1 MSFNINAAVVLS
13 GPKNIAKV
21 RSSIQKQLSN
31 ISVPVRVK
39 VDKGSLAG
47 LTNIDKQLN
56 TLNSNLRKL
65 NATAKGTSS
74 QLKSLAASG
83 AGVATSANKVTSAT
97 NQINKSLDKTA
108 ASAKVAGSQIQAFGK
123 DAALAVR
130 RFAAF
135 SIATGVIFGFTRAI
149 TQATSEAIKFER
161 ELVKI
166 TQVTGRA
173 GKDLAGL
180 RQTIDGLSTGLG
192 LNANELLGVARTFAQ
207 TGQSLDQVEKSL
219 KAVAKASLAP
229 TFGDIQQTTEG
240 AIAALNQFGIE
251 AGRLESILGSL
262 NSVSK
267 SFAVES
273 DDLISVIRRAGGV
286 FAASSQQLGA
296 PEERLRELI
305 GIFTAVRSTTRES
318 ADTIATGLRTIF
330 TRVQRPQTIKF
341 LEQFGIRLRATAE
354 DAKRLGIAEGE
365 FVGIFEALKKI
376 SSGLK
381 GLDTLQ
387 VAKLVEELGG
397 VRQVGKLLPALRNF
411 EKAERA
417 RQVALQGTESITK
430 DVALATQTLSV
441 QIEQLSQRFGKL
453 IRDISESATFQNLAK
468 FAIGAANA
476 FVTLADALRPI
487 LPALTALAAVKL
499 TSGVFQFAQGF
510 FGGIGKGGGAKG
522 VGGGIAGALTGSG
535 RGEDAASKSAKKQ
548 ATAAI
553 QKNITALNSNTTALK
568 SLNSSI
574 KSLKSTATSLNT
586 NAVNLSKQAVALTGA
601 IKALPPQLRAATAG
615 GGAIAFGGRGRR
627 RRAAGGKIPKFGKGG
642 FVDGPSHAQGGV
654 LALLEG
660 GEAVI
665 PKKDVRQQFPGGGR
679 AYKRKNMR
687 IGGLASR
694 AAKSLSQG
702 KTVFDDIFKLNTV
715 PNAKK
720 PVQLTTGF
728 SKFIQGK
735 GFPKGGAGVDAL
747 ENLSSKQ
754 FLALKSEYRQSLSPK
769 ANQKAAAAKKTKKSI
784 KTARF
789 NVAANKFGGLY
800 LVPPNGTDGTDNV
813 GSGGITPTN
822 QAVQKALVSK
832 AKASLSKQ
840 GFNTKN
846 LNKVAIAGSMA
857 RFIASENDIR
867 SGIDKETREASQKG
881 MEAALDAALKSPSL
895 KIGDPSTNLNLTKRE
910 ISTAVKPLFQ
920 KEKTKKGSRV
930 NSAGASI
937 QGFLLESIVS
947 AIGKITPQSSGA
959 VFDFDF
965 RGGRGIKTEA
975 LADFFGADANA
986 IKNLVAADA
995 KRSASKGNVTSIFKK
1010 TGNYVAGKKI
1020 TGLGSFSAAEG
1031 MEIPGRGKVPVAIS
1045 DGEGLVD
1052 PKVAGGNL
1060 RDLEKARKGFGS
1072 AIDSVANLPIDRVSG
1087 PGTGTSDSIKTSLD
1101 AGTFVLPA
1109 STMKAIDSRRQGLR
1123 IGGVVKGVGRAIK
1136 KDPGTAAFVG
1146 FEAAMLA
1153 SSDSAEEFKS
1163 NLMNAGLTA
1172 LFLAP
1177 QLKEFGAAMKAN
1189 AAEISKGTGSAKA
1202 LAAGLDKS
1210 KLANDRLAKST
1221 QTLARRQAGLQKFV
1235 GRKGPE
1241 TLEKARI
1248 AGRTGK
1254 TPKGRTISA
1263 TSKSGQRSIVLGKEL
1278 LGREA
1283 GVEASEKAR
1292 TRAKGKAARRRLFGR
1307 GGRSQRAAIDAAQRA
1322 RQANAA
1328 ASAARGGARVAGKV
1342 PTAGLGRAAAGS
1354 TRLAA
1359 SVPKLAGG
1367 PAGIA
1372 AIVASIFGDAI
1383 VDGVT
1388 EAAVGKRKQ
1397 IAGVAGFSAE
1407 QGGLKAAGITGAAK
1421 GAISGA
1427 ATGAAIGSL
1436 TGPAA
1441 VVLTPLLAAIGGITG
1456 AIDGALGGL
1465 KQQLKFETLE
1475 DAQNAGLELEKA
1487 LDKLAEKGFKDADAL
1502 DAVTKSATGLTAA
1515 VTTTTQRLGNLR
1527 VSGRQMGNAAVG
1539 GIGSDLGV
1547 GGVVDGF
1554 AKFSDTLA
1562 NGFDLVGKTL
1572 AQAEGTGIEGFANSI
1587 GGLLDIS
1594 LLADEQ
1600 LRKAGQEIGGVAG
1613 DTLTFFLDLKKGAA
1627 ELVGIDVDARAR
1639 NAQKKLN
1646 ASIQLQGA
1654 EDFQQTLAAI
1664 PDAALQKAT
1673 ATFEALGPAL
1683 ANSLNI
1689 DQVTDIAALGADAS
1703 LDDLFKALEGASDG
1717 TKQFSAQL
1725 QAFKA
1730 LAGTQ
1735 AVSAAKTLNEQ
1746 FDQIS
1751 AAGEASGRKGKL
1763 DAFFAAGK
1771 TSAAD
1776 FIAGINAG
1784 KGFEES
1790 GKLAS
1795 KRLISNLNAQT
1806 GNAISGLNLG
1816 ITDIE
1821 SFQKAIEKNPEV
1833 LNKVA
1838 KAAGVSSTELSTLVN
1853 STQNYISSVRDSIAA
1868 QIAAEQKQ
1876 RIVNDLLLAQVQ
1888 GLDAFAA
1895 ALQDLDQRVGNIVSD
1910 FTTTAQNVQN
1920 EVSRILSTTQ
1930 QAQAVGRANVFAG
1943 GGRGRSREE
1952 LSAGVERVR
1961 RAVGGDAGDFAD
1973 LPDTIALGNRLPQA
1987 LKDTVD
1993 QIERAGGEFTF
2004 EDVKDTLVNNIN
2016 AEGDIFSG
2024 LSEPVK
2030 KQFMASLEGIFVGLR
2045 QGGDPLG
2052 VEGVKA
2058 KLGELGDIQGAF
2070 SQLSQQAAQNLESI
2084 TNSLNQLNQA
2094 IINSANLIV
2103 TASRERANAE
2113 LEIQGRRADA
2123 QDRLSQFR
2131 TGGADPLQL
2140 ANQRLADRTSI
2151 LLNAGGSG
2159 TANVGGVNLG
2169 TVGAGPTGNID
2180 LLERRSGLEE
2190 IRKGLLDRIGETV
2203 GVDTENADD
2212 AIAAAREAG
2221 EGALVDE
2228 LGNTIAALEGT
2239 KRAIEEQ
2246 TNETARLS
2254 AIESKLSSI
2263 QESRLSQR
2271 QRLQAGLSQL
2281 SGARSQKDVNR
2292 ILNDIQRPFIAA
2304 SKVASGQ
2311 AISVQEGAAL
2321 QQDLFDDQGIAATA
2335 FRQQF
2340 KDRTGRDASD
2350 EEVGDFLETSLANF
2364 QQGGRDL
2371 FSNLGLGAGAVDA
2384 VLGRADGPGA
2394 TVKGE
2399 TKQEKDLISEFQSIV
2414 DKQAELI
2421 KGSTDQNTKLLQDQ
2435 QILYRQEI
2443 IKTTEALATAGEAFA
2458 SLRDREEAL
2467 LALSEKRLAQLEKID
2482 LTQQKSD
2489 LKKQKKEEEAN
2500 VKEAKKL
2507 DQERNKAVDQAT
2519 GVDSSKGSAFDFLV
2533 GLGQAGTGFDK
2544 ELVTGAFQGS
2554 AAGRAAQTT
2563 KAGDITSSDAFQL
2576 TDQLA
2581 LNAAQAGFG
2590 EIDVMDTESAGT
2602 KFQLDLQSKLAS
2614 ALKDTQAAGGT
2625 TQDFISQ
2632 ADKIIDSALATR
2644 KGNLETEKAQAAL
2657 DSVTTKLETMD
2668 PAIDKATKKF
2678 EEADKNLNQVKAQ
2691 QAQQQESN
2699 RVRKIIERDLKAEAG
2714 DGKTAKEKRIDIE
2727 NQLLAELG
2735 PEKME
2740 ETTNKIKMGA
2750 DISELGLTPDQNKLI
2765 EQGRNLLAEEA
2776 LVQEFKV
2783 GGDPGLI
2790 GQDRDRLTGLQ
2801 SKLRGDKSAATV
2813 EAERLQAEAEKS
2825 APRFM
2830 PVEQRTPVIAPQRP
2844 DGIGDAAG
2852 GQIMRLDVANK
2863 QQPATGQRRVVGV
2876 GAATDPAT
2884 PGPAERAERQRQA
2897 ERDKKIQEF
2906 NKSQEG
2912 KFDDVDLGPPVV
2924 SDEDRARLRAEGEA
2938 ADQAKIDA
2946 ARKKDQAA
2954 ASGSTGNPLLDNKF
2968 GLSGVENVDPVT
2980 LAGGEAQLAD
2990 QQARNAAMKRAR
3002 QQGQLQLGVFPPA
3015 VPATPAAKAAVGNL
3029 KAAREQEAKRAAKAG
3044 EKPRTQAE
3052 LVKAGLLEQEDV
3064 NIANKSFKLR
3074 SSQNRQARDRAK
3086 QAAAEARDPRKRTR
3100 RLADLE
3106 KEQRAQANR
3115 KKLLEEKGG
3124 FSEADAKRLKFL
3136 KSDEGQRLMQD
3147 ETRLSSDKERKEL
3160 ASLQARQ
3167 GLSQR
3172 IDTGSGR
3179 IQRLG
3184 GTEQVAA
3191 QQQQEAAQL
3200 NKQKNDAQ
3208 AKQVTQ
3214 EQTDLKKNQQ
3224 LQQQKQQQQ
3233 QQEIQQAP
3241 TAAGTQDPTAKF
3253 VQAVEMLNT
3262 STFATELLAAATKL
3276 ESLPDINI
3284 TLNSEPID
3292 VNVILNGG
3300 QLLAEFRKEFQDQ
3313 IFDEVANQIAANNS
3327 NIDGGQPVV

>member
-83 AGVATSANKVTSAT
+83 SGVAAASNKVTSAT

-108 ASAKVAGSQIQAFGK
+108 KSANIAGSEIQAFGK

-149 TQATSEAIKFER
+149 SQATGEAIKFER
-161 ELVKI
+161 ELIKI

-180 RQTIDGLSTGLG
+180 RQTIDSLATGLG

-207 TGQSLDQVEKSL
+207 TGQSLNQVEKSL

-453 IRDISESATFQNLAK
+453 IRDISESSTFQNLAK

-499 TSGVFQFAQGF
+499 TGGIFQFAQGF
-510 FGGIGKGGGAKG
+510 IGGVRKGGGAGG

-553 QKNITALNSNTTALK
+553 QKNITALNSNTAALK
-568 SLNSSI
+568 SLDTCI
-574 KSLKSTATSLNT
+574 KSLKSKATTLNT
-586 NAVNLSKQAVALTGA
+586 NASNLSKQVIALTGA

-615 GGAIAFGGRGRR
+615 GGAIAFGARGRR

-679 AYKRKNMR
+679 AYKRQKFPGGGRAYKRKNMR

-702 KTVFDDIFKLNTV
+702 KTVFDDLFKLNTAAG
-715 PNAKK
+715 AKK

-728 SKFIQGK
+728 SKFIKDK
-735 GFPKGGAGVDAL
+735 GLPGGGPGIDAL
-747 ENLSSKQ
+747 ENLSSKE
-754 FLALKSEYRQSLSPK
+754 FLALKSEYRESLSPK
-769 ANQKAAAAKKTKKSI
+769 ANKKAAAAKKTKKSI
-784 KTARF
+784 TTARF

-840 GFNTKN
+840 GFDTKD

-895 KIGDPSTNLNLTKRE
+895 KIGDPATNLNLSKSQIQKKVE
-910 ISTAVKPLFQ
+910 PLFQ

-937 QGFLLESIVS
+937 QGFLLETIVS
-947 AIGKITPQSSGA
+947 AIGDITPQSSGA
-959 VFDFDF
+959 TFDF
-965 RGGRGIKTEA
+965 RFDEGKSIKTEA
-975 LADFFGADANA
+975 LADFFGVDAKR

-1172 LFLAP
+1172 LLLGP
-1177 QLKEFGAAMKAN
+1177 QLKEFGAAIKAN

-1210 KLANDRLAKST
+1210 KLANDRFAKST
-1221 QTLARRQAGLQKFV
+1221 QTLATNQAQLKKVV
-1235 GRKGPE
+1235 GRKGPQ
-1241 TLEKARI
+1241 TLEKARV
-1248 AGRTGK
+1248 AARTGRDSR
-1254 TPKGRTISA
+1254 GIISA
-1263 TSKSGQRSIVLGKEL
+1263 TSKSGQRSIALGKEL

-1283 GVEASEKAR
+1283 DVKASEKAR

-1359 SVPKLAGG
+1359 AAPKLAGG

-1388 EAAVGKRKQ
+1388 DATVGKRKE

-1436 TGPAA
+1436 TGPAS

-1475 DAQNAGLELEKA
+1475 DAQTAGLELEKA

-1502 DAVTKSATGLTAA
+1502 DAVTKSATGLTSA
-1515 VTTTTQRLGNLR
+1515 VTATTQRLGNLR

-1572 AQAEGTGIEGFANSI
+1572 AQAEGTGIEGFSNSI
-1587 GGLLDIS
+1587 SGLLDIS
-1594 LLADEQ
+1594 ILADET
-1600 LRKAGQEIGGVAG
+1600 LRPLAREIGGTTGAIVG
-1613 DTLTFFLDLKKGAA
+1613 FFLDAKKAA
-1627 ELVGIDVDARAR
+1627 TELVGIDVDARAR
-1639 NAQKKLN
+1639 DAQKKLN
-1646 ASIQLQGA
+1646 ASVQLQGA

-1664 PDAALQKAT
+1664 PEAALQKAT

-1703 LDDLFKALEGASDG
+1703 LDDLFKALENASDG

-1725 QAFKA
+1725 EAFKA

-1776 FIAGINAG
+1776 FIAGINSG

-1833 LNKVA
+1833 LDKVA

-1895 ALQDLDQRVGNIVSD
+1895 ALQDLDQRVANIVSD

-2140 ANQRLADRTSI
+2140 ANERLADRTSI

-2180 LLERRSGLEE
+2180 LLERRAGLEE

-2350 EEVGDFLETSLANF
+2350 QEVGDFLENSLANF

-2371 FSNLGLGAGAVDA
+2371 FSNLGLGADAVDA

-2435 QILYRQEI
+2435 QILYRKEI

-2467 LALSEKRLAQLEKID
+2467 LALSEKRLAQLEQVD
-2482 LTQQKSD
+2482 LKQQKED
-2489 LKKQKKEEEAN
+2489 LKQQKQEEEAN
-2500 VKEAKKL
+2500 VAKAKKL
-2507 DQERNKAVDQAT
+2507 DQERSQAIGQAT
-2519 GVDSSKGSAFDFLV
+2519 GVDSSTGSAFDFLV

-2581 LNAAQAGFG
+2581 LNAAQAAFG
-2590 EIDVMDTESAGT
+2590 EIDVTDKESAGT

-2614 ALKDTQAAGGT
+2614 ALKDTQDAGGT
-2625 TQDFISQ
+2625 TKDFISQ
-2632 ADKIIDSALATR
+2632 ADKIIDNAILTR
-2644 KGNLETEKAQAAL
+2644 TDEAQAAL
-2657 DSVTTKLETMD
+2657 DSVTAKLEAMD
-2668 PAIDKATKKF
+2668 PAIAKATKKF
-2678 EEADKNLNQVKAQ
+2678 EEADKNLNQVKAI
-2691 QAQQQESN
+2691 QAQEQESN
-2699 RVRKIIERDLKAEAG
+2699 RNRKAIEGELKAEAKGGKSARDKRLEAEKELEATFTDPKQFKDTLSKIRTLSDDQLNADREDFRVDIG
-2714 DGKTAKEKRIDIE
+2714 D
-2727 NQLLAELG
+2727 LARTDVS
-2735 PEKME
+2735 K
-2740 ETTNKIKMGA
+2740 
-2750 DISELGLTPDQNKLI
+2750 LGLTPDQT
-2765 EQGRNLLAEEA
+2765 RLAEQIQKFETTE
-2776 LVQEFKV
+2776 QITKEFKAGAHAGV
-2783 GGDPGLI
+2783 AIPK
-2790 GQDRDRLTGLQ
+2790 DRDRLTALQ
-2801 SKLRGDKSAATV
+2801 SKLRGDKSIATI
-2813 EAERLQAEAEKS
+2813 EAERLQAESEKS

-2830 PVEQRTPVIAPQRP
+2830 PVEQRTPV
-2844 DGIGDAAG
+2844 AAG
-2852 GQIMRLDVANK
+2852 GEIMRLDVARK
-2863 QQPATGQRRVVGV
+2863 QQPATGAK
-2876 GAATDPAT
+2876 AAVDAKPEPAPFKAGGFDLDEEEKKALAGFVAPQANALKPLT
-2884 PGPAERAERQRQA
+2884 P
-2897 ERDKKIQEF
+2897 
-2906 NKSQEG
+2906 
-2912 KFDDVDLGPPVV
+2912 
-2924 SDEDRARLRAEGEA
+2924 
-2938 ADQAKIDA
+2938 DQQK
-2946 ARKKDQAA
+2946 
-2954 ASGSTGNPLLDNKF
+2954 LLKE
-2968 GLSGVENVDPVT
+2968 VENDVAQSGF
-2980 LAGGEAQLAD
+2980 AGTFSSPLRRPQS
-2990 QQARNAAMKRAR
+2990 
-3002 QQGQLQLGVFPPA
+3002 
-3015 VPATPAAKAAVGNL
+3015 KAAVGNL
-3029 KAAREQEAKRAAKAG
+3029 RSIRRISQQDADLQVTRKRLGPDFTGPIAGAETGGLAGDSRRAVVAAREQERKDAAKEG
-3044 EKPRTQAE
+3044 RKPRTQAE
-3052 LVKAGLLEQEDV
+3052 LVKAGVLTKEDV
-3064 NIANKSFKLR
+3064 DISNESLTLR

-3086 QAAAEARDPRKRTR
+3086 QIAAEARDPRKRDR
-3100 RLADLE
+3100 RLAEEE
-3106 KEQRAQANR
+3106 KRASVLSRQRARLQEA
-3115 KKLLEEKGG
+3115 GG
-3124 FSEADAKRLKFL
+3124 SLSEQESGELGTLKDIREQFEGRDAFKQFRETVGDENADKFL
-3136 KSDEGQRLMQD
+3136 ELNKRETLGQSVTTAEGRL
-3147 ETRLSSDKERKEL
+3147 
-3160 ASLQARQ
+3160 
-3167 GLSQR
+3167 
-3172 IDTGSGR
+3172 
-3179 IQRLG
+3179 QRLG

-3191 QQQQEAAQL
+3191 QQQQEAAKL
-3200 NKQKNDAQ
+3200 NKQQNTAK
-3208 AKQVTQ
+3208 AKQITQ

-3224 LQQQKQQQQ
+3224 LQKQKQQQQ

-3241 TAAGTQDPTAKF
+3241 TAAATQDPTAKF
-3253 VQAVEMLNT
+3253 VQAVEALNT
-3262 STFATELLAAATKL
+3262 SKFATELLAAATKL

-3292 VNVILNGG
+3292 INVILNGG
-3300 QLLAEFRKEFQDQ
+3300 QLLAEFRKEFQNQ
-3313 IFDEVANQIAANNS
+3313 IFEQVAAQIAANNS
-3327 NIDGGQPVV
+3327 DLDGGQPVV

>member
-56 TLNSNLRKL
+56 TLNSNLTKL

-74 QLKSLAASG
+74 QLTRLAASG

-108 ASAKVAGSQIQAFGK
+108 ASSKVAGSQIQAFGK

-180 RQTIDGLSTGLG
+180 RQTIDSLATGLG

-207 TGQSLDQVEKSL
+207 TGQSLNQVEKSL

-441 QIEQLSQRFGKL
+441 QIEQLQQRFGKL

-499 TSGVFQFAQGF
+499 TGGVFQFAQGF
-510 FGGIGKGGGAKG
+510 IGGIRKGGGSGG
-522 VGGGIAGALTGSG
+522 VGRGISGALTGSG

-615 GGAIAFGGRGRR
+615 GGAITFGGRGRR

-694 AAKSLSQG
+694 AAKSLSEG
-702 KTVFDDIFKLNTV
+702 KTVFDDLFKLNNA

-769 ANQKAAAAKKTKKSI
+769 ANQKAAAAAKETKKSI

-840 GFNTKN
+840 GFDTKD

-895 KIGDPSTNLNLTKRE
+895 KIGDPATDLNLSQSQINR
-910 ISTAVKPLFQ
+910 AVKPLFQ

-975 LADFFGADANA
+975 LGDFFGVDATR
-986 IKNLVAADA
+986 IQNLVAADA

-1010 TGNYVAGKKI
+1010 TGNYVANKKI

-1052 PKVAGGNL
+1052 PKVAAGNL

-1109 STMKAIDSRRQGLR
+1109 STMKAIDSRRQGLAV
-1123 IGGVVKGVGRAIK
+1123 GGVVKGVGRAIK
-1136 KDPGTAAFVG
+1136 QDPGTAAFVG

-1153 SSDSAEEFKS
+1153 SSNSAEEFKS

-1172 LFLAP
+1172 LLLGP
-1177 QLKEFGAAMKAN
+1177 QLKQFGAAIKAN
-1189 AAEISKGTGSAKA
+1189 AAEISKGTGSAKS

-1210 KLANDRLAKST
+1210 KLANDRLAKSRS
-1221 QTLARRQAGLQKFV
+1221 TLARREAGLQKFV

-1263 TSKSGQRSIVLGKEL
+1263 TSKSGQRSIVVGKEL

-1283 GVEASEKAR
+1283 GVKASQQA
-1292 TRAKGKAARRRLFGR
+1292 TARAKGKAARRRLFGR
-1307 GGRSQRAAIDAAQRA
+1307 GGASQRAAIDAAQRA

-1359 SVPKLAGG
+1359 SAPKLAGG

-1388 EAAVGKRKQ
+1388 EATVGKRKQ

-1407 QGGLKAAGITGAAK
+1407 QGGLKTAGITGAAK

-1465 KQQLKFETLE
+1465 KQQLKFETLQ
-1475 DAQNAGLELEKA
+1475 DAQTAGLELEKA

-1502 DAVTKSATGLTAA
+1502 DAVTKSARGLTSA

-1554 AKFSDTLA
+1554 AKFSDQFA
-1562 NGFDLVGKTL
+1562 QGFDLVGKTL

-1587 GGLLDIS
+1587 GGLLDIT
-1594 LLADEQ
+1594 LLADQ
-1600 LRKAGQEIGGVAG
+1600 QMRKAAQEMGGVTGAVS
-1613 DTLTFFLDLKKGAA
+1613 TFILDVKKGAA

-1639 NAQKKLN
+1639 NAAKKLN
-1646 ASIQLQGA
+1646 ASVQLQGA

-1673 ATFEALGPAL
+1673 VTFEALGPAL

-1725 QAFKA
+1725 EAFKA

-1895 ALQDLDQRVGNIVSD
+1895 ALQDLDQRVANIVSD

-1961 RAVGGDAGDFAD
+1961 RAVGGDAEDFAD

-2180 LLERRSGLEE
+2180 LLERRAGLEE

-2350 EEVGDFLETSLANF
+2350 KEVGDFLETSLANF

-2467 LALSEKRLAQLEKID
+2467 LALSEKRLAQLEQID

-2590 EIDVMDTESAGT
+2590 EIDVTDTDSAGT

-2657 DSVTTKLETMD
+2657 DSVTAKLETMD

-2691 QAQQQESN
+2691 QAQEQESN
-2699 RVRKIIERDLKAEAG
+2699 RNRKAIEGELKAEAKG
-2714 DGKTAKEKRIDIE
+2714 EKSARDKRLETEKELKSTFTDPKQFKDTID
-2727 NQLLAELG
+2727 
-2735 PEKME
+2735 
-2740 ETTNKIKMGA
+2740 KIRAGEDVSK
-2750 DISELGLTPDQNKLI
+2750 LGLTPDQTRLADQAQKL
-2765 EQGRNLLAEEA
+2765 GTAEI
-2776 LVQEFKV
+2776 LTQEFKA
-2783 GGDPGLI
+2783 GRAPL
-2790 GQDRDRLTGLQ
+2790 LTEDKDKLTALQ

-2830 PVEQRTPVIAPQRP
+2830 PVEQRTPVIEPQRP

-2852 GQIMRLDVANK
+2852 GQIMRLDVARK

-2876 GAATDPAT
+2876 GAT
-2884 PGPAERAERQRQA
+2884 PGPEEAKVRKRQA
-2897 ERDKKIQEF
+2897 EDQ
-2906 NKSQEG
+2906 
-2912 KFDDVDLGPPVV
+2912 
-2924 SDEDRARLRAEGEA
+2924 AA
-2938 ADQAKIDA
+2938 ADKVVADLNLKPIDGIETDDDFGAAVKAKIEADKQAEIDA
-2946 ARKKDQAA
+2946 AREKDRA
-2954 ASGSTGNPLLDNKF
+2954 
-2968 GLSGVENVDPVT
+2968 
-2980 LAGGEAQLAD
+2980 
-2990 QQARNAAMKRAR
+2990 NAAAR
-3002 QQGQLQLGVFPPA
+3002 QQ
-3015 VPATPAAKAAVGNL
+3015 PAAKVAVGNL
-3029 KAAREQEAKRAAKAG
+3029 RSIRRISQQDADLQVTKELLGPDFTGRIAGAETGGLVGDSRRAVVAAREQEAKRAAKAG

-3064 NIANKSFKLR
+3064 DIANKSFKLR
-3074 SSQNRQARDRAK
+3074 SSQNRQARAREK
-3086 QAAAEARDPRKRTR
+3086 QIAAEARDPRKRTR

-3124 FSEADAKRLKFL
+3124 FGEKDA
-3136 KSDEGQRLMQD
+3136 S
-3147 ETRLSSDKERKEL
+3147 RLSELKQTVGPLSEEQNKEL
-3160 ASLQARQ
+3160 INLKARQ

-3200 NKQKNDAQ
+3200 NKQKNEAQ
-3208 AKQVTQ
+3208 AKQITQ